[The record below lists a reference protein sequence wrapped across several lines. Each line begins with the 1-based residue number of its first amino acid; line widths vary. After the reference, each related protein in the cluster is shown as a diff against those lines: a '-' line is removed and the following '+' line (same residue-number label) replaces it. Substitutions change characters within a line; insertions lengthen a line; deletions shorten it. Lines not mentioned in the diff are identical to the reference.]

1 MKVSDRK
8 QARQLEAPSIMIVGL
23 PNTGKTQVFN
33 NLTGE
38 YGVVANY
45 PSTTIEMHSSLAGI
59 GSTTYTIVD
68 TPGFHGLYIHSEE
81 ELAIREMI
89 VESRP
94 KLLIQCIDANRLK
107 QSLYLTA
114 DLMELGIPM
123 VISLNA
129 IDETTRKGVKIDVRT
144 LSTLLG
150 IPVVETVAT
159 EGRGTA
165 DLKKAVEQATTGKN
179 PVRYHKPIEEKI
191 ASVEKYLSDSVP
203 FKRKAALLLIQH
215 DPYIYQDDAWIPP
228 SIDRDE
234 LRALTLDLRSTF
246 HGNISKA
253 VNQKR
258 NQWVDWIVNEVVQ
271 RPGLKIEKVA
281 EALAAISRKPITGIP
296 ILVGVLI
303 LGYLLVVH
311 VAGALEAG
319 LTMIMSDP
327 LTGLVDRALPPGFLE
342 NFLIGQYGVLTLG
355 IFTAIGTVLPVL
367 SVFFLLFGLM
377 EDVGY
382 LPNLAILVKRV
393 LNKIGLSGKSIMPLV
408 LGFGCKT
415 MATLTARSI
424 PSRKEKLIAIYL
436 IAFAIPCSAQLG
448 LNMAIL
454 GKAGI
459 SAFLITILFLLL
471 VEIGAGSI
479 LNRLIKNDQRT
490 NFIQELPDFR
500 LPNVKALLKK
510 TYYRMVWFLKESLL
524 IFIIAAVVLF
534 FLDLS
539 GVLGA
544 MKYVLQPVVVGW
556 LGLPID
562 MVDALILTMARHE
575 VGAGIILNM
584 SDAGMLDFTQSIIA
598 VVITT
603 MFIPCIANI
612 VAMFKEIGAKAG
624 IIMTLSINVSSF
636 ILAGALRYVLVLFG
650 G

>member
-1 MKVSDRK
+1 MRVSDRN
-8 QARQLEAPSIMIVGL
+8 RSRLPEAPSIMIVGL
-23 PNTGKTQVFN
+23 PNTGKTQIFN

-45 PSTTIEMHSSLAGI
+45 PSTTIEMHSGLAGI
-59 GSTTYTIVD
+59 GNTTYQIVD

-89 VESRP
+89 VTSRP

-129 IDETTRKGVKIDVRT
+129 VDETTRKGVKIKAGK
-144 LSTLLG
+144 LSSLLD
-150 IPVVETVAT
+150 IPVIETVAT

-165 DLKKAVEQATTGKN
+165 DLKKAVDHASTGKN
-179 PVRYHKPIEEKI
+179 LVRYHEPIEEKI
-191 ASVEKYLSDSVP
+191 ALVEKYLSDSVP
-203 FKRKAALLLIQH
+203 FERKAALLLIQH

-234 LRALTLDLRSTF
+234 LRTLTLDLRSTF

-271 RPGLKIEKVA
+271 RSGFRIAKVA
-281 EALAAISRKPITGIP
+281 EVLAAVSRKPITGIP
-296 ILVGVLI
+296 ILIGVLI
-303 LGYLLVVH
+303 VGYLLVVH

-327 LTGLVDRALPPGFLE
+327 LTGLVDRALPSGLFE
-342 NFLIGQYGVLTLG
+342 DFLIGQYGVLTLG

-454 GKAGI
+454 GKAGV
-459 SAFLITILFLLL
+459 SAFLITIFFLLL

-500 LPNVKALLKK
+500 LPNIKALFKK
-510 TYYRMVWFLKESLL
+510 TYYRLVWFLKESLL

-544 MKYVLQPVVVGW
+544 MKSVLQPVVVGW

-584 SDAGMLDFTQSIIA
+584 SDAGLLDFTQSIIA